1 MGGDVLPLPRL
12 GEMKSTRVAG
22 RWPYGS
28 WIVLEC
34 SLEALSPHEED
45 RRLLVSQ
52 RVITFSQQV

>member
-12 GEMKSTRVAG
+12 GEMKSTR
-22 RWPYGS
+22 
-28 WIVLEC
+28 
-34 SLEALSPHEED
+34 ALSPHEED